1 MVLTQNRLKLVV
13 KPWSK
18 NVLQKPE
25 FIKTLTSV
33 ILKKS
38 VAFLLQVWLLF

>member
-25 FIKTLTSV
+25 FIK
-33 ILKKS
+33 S
-38 VAFLLQVWLLF
+38 VAFVLDSQTMATLVTVLLN